1 MTMRTGL
8 SQKMQLRLFGAG
20 FLVLLLVAIGLL
32 QWLSREYRLEF
43 DWTQARRH
51 SLSDASLAVLA
62 GFKEPVT
69 ITAYASQRGK
79 LRRVIADF
87 VARYQAH
94 KADLRLEFI
103 DPDLEPEKARSAG
116 VQFDGELVLSYG
128 DAREN
133 LAPNRL
139 NEEQFTNTLTR
150 LGHRGERWLVFLSGH
165 GEGSP
170 DTQRNY
176 DYSVWAAELKKR
188 GFKTRV
194 LALGTNPQ
202 VPANTTALI
211 IAGPQSRFL
220 PGEVKE
226 LTRYLKDGG
235 NLLWLHNPGPL
246 NGLERLAEALTI
258 EFVPGTAVDPTSA
271 ALTGNPAAIVID
283 QYRPHPVVRNFVLQT
298 VFPYAAGIAL
308 TGNAA
313 ERDNARQRGNEQW
326 KGEALF
332 DTRASSWSET
342 GKPDEGVRFDKGRDI
357 KGPLNLGVA
366 LSREHTGAE
375 NRKREQRAVVI
386 GDADFLTNS
395 YLGNVGNLELGMSIV
410 NWLSQDEAFV
420 SIPVRTARDRSLNLG
435 RNTQMALGLVF
446 LAALPL
452 AMVASGVTIW
462 WRRRK
467 R

>member
-1 MTMRTGL
+1 MMRTHL
-8 SQKMQLRLFGAG
+8 SHKWQLRLFGTG

-62 GFKEPVT
+62 GFQEPITV
-69 ITAYASQRGK
+69 TAYASQRGK
-79 LRRVIADF
+79 LRRAIGDF

-103 DPDLEPEKARSAG
+103 DPDAEPEKTRTAG

-139 NEEQFTNTLTR
+139 NEEQFTNALTR

-170 DTQRNY
+170 DTNRNY

-194 LALGTNPQ
+194 LALGTSPQ
-202 VPANTTALI
+202 IPGNTTALI
-211 IAGPQSRFL
+211 IAGAQSRFL

-235 NLLWLHNPGPL
+235 NLLWLRNPGPL
-246 NGLERLAEALTI
+246 NGLEQLAEALSI
-258 EFVPGTAVDPTSA
+258 EFVPGTVVDPTSA
-271 ALTGNPAAIVID
+271 ALTGNATAIVID
-283 QYRPHPVVRNFVLQT
+283 QYRPHALVRNFVLQT
-298 VFPYAAGIAL
+298 VFPHAGGIAL
-308 TGNAA
+308 SGTNA
-313 ERDNARQRGNEQW
+313 EGDTNRQVGDDNW
-326 KGEALF
+326 KGEVLF

-342 GKPDEGVRFDKGRDI
+342 GKLDGAVRFDKGSDI
-357 KGPLNLGVA
+357 KGPLNLAIA
-366 LSREHTGAE
+366 LTRRQTDAG
-375 NRKREQRAVVI
+375 NRKHEQRAVVI

-395 YLGNVGNLELGMSIV
+395 YLGNVGNLELGMSLV

-420 SIPVRTARDRSLNLG
+420 SIPVRTAHDRSLSLS
-435 RNTQMALGLVF
+435 RNNQLALGMIFLV
-446 LAALPL
+446 LLPL
-452 AMVASGVTIW
+452 AMVAGGATIW

>member
-1 MTMRTGL
+1 MPARV
-8 SQKMQLRLFGAG
+8 SQKWQLRLFGAG

-43 DWTQARRH
+43 DWTQAKRH
-51 SLSDASLAVLA
+51 SLSDASRAALA
-62 GFKEPVT
+62 GFKEPITV
-69 ITAYASQRGK
+69 TAYASQRGK
-79 LRRVIADF
+79 LRRTIIDF

-94 KADLRLEFI
+94 KPDLRLEFI
-103 DPDLEPEKARSAG
+103 DPDIEPEKARNAG
-116 VQFDGELVLSYG
+116 VQFDGELILGYG

-139 NEEQFTNTLTR
+139 NEEQFTNALTR

-170 DTQRNY
+170 DTQRNF
-176 DYSVWAAELKKR
+176 DYSVWAGELKKR
-188 GFKTRV
+188 GFKTRA

-202 VPANTTALI
+202 VPVNTTALI
-211 IAGPQSRFL
+211 IAGAQSRFL

-226 LTRYLKDGG
+226 LARYLKDGG
-235 NLLWLHNPGPL
+235 NILWLHNPGPL
-246 NGLERLAEALTI
+246 HGLERLAEALTI
-258 EFVPGTAVDPTSA
+258 EFVPGTIVDPTSA
-271 ALTGNPAAIVID
+271 ALTGNPTAIVID
-283 QYRPHPVVRNFVLQT
+283 QYRPHAVVRNFVLQT
-298 VFPYAAGIAL
+298 VFPHAGGIAL
-308 TGNAA
+308 VETSSGRNT
-313 ERDNARQRGNEQW
+313 ARQAGDEQW
-326 KGEALF
+326 KAEPLF

-342 GKPDEGVRFDKGRDI
+342 GKIDAAVRFDKGADV

-366 LSREHTGAE
+366 LSREHTGTE

-395 YLGNVGNLELGMSIV
+395 YLGNVGNLELGMSLV

-420 SIPVRTARDRSLNLG
+420 SIPVRTARDRSLSLSPG
-435 RNTQMALGLVF
+435 TQLVLGLVF
-446 LAALPL
+446 LALLPL

>member
-1 MTMRTGL
+1 MTMRVPL
-8 SQKMQLRLFGAG
+8 SHRWQLRLFGAG
-20 FLVLLLVAIGLL
+20 FLVLLLVLIGLL

-62 GFKEPVT
+62 GFKEPITV
-69 ITAYASQRGK
+69 TAYASQRGK
-79 LRRVIADF
+79 VRRAISDF

-94 KADLRLEFI
+94 KSDLRLEFI
-103 DPDLEPEKARSAG
+103 DPDLEPEKARAAG
-116 VQFDGELVLSYG
+116 VQFDGELILRYG
-128 DAREN
+128 EAREN
-133 LAPNRL
+133 LPPNRL
-139 NEEQFTNTLTR
+139 NEEQFTHALTR

-170 DTQRNY
+170 DTQRNF
-176 DYSVWAAELKKR
+176 DYSVWAGELRKR

-202 VPANTTALI
+202 IPANTSALI

-220 PGEVKE
+220 PGEIKE
-226 LTRYLKDGG
+226 LARYLKDGG
-235 NLLWLHNPGPL
+235 NLLWLQNPGSL
-246 NGLERLAEALTI
+246 HGLEPLAEGLTV
-258 EFVPGTAVDPTSA
+258 EFLPGTVVDPTSA
-271 ALTGNPAAIVID
+271 ALTGNATAIVID
-283 QYRPHPVVRNFVLQT
+283 QYRPHALVRNFVLQT
-298 VFPYAAGIAL
+298 VFPHAAGIAL
-308 TGNAA
+308 PGANAGRDDVRPADSDRWKA
-313 ERDNARQRGNEQW
+313 EV
-326 KGEALF
+326 LF

-342 GKPDEGVRFDKGRDI
+342 GKLDGAVRFDKGADI

-366 LSREHTGAE
+366 LTRATGGAE
-375 NRKREQRAVVI
+375 PRPREQRAVVI

-395 YLGNVGNLELGMSIV
+395 YLGNVGNLELGMSLV

-420 SIPVRTARDRSLNLG
+420 NIPVRTAKDRSLSLG
-435 RNTQMALGLVF
+435 RNTQLALGLVF
-446 LAALPL
+446 LALLPL
-452 AMVASGVTIW
+452 VMVASGVTIW